1 MLSQPSYDYI
11 IVGAGS
17 AGCTLAHRLSFSA
30 SSRLIGLNGESN
42 SPKRKRAVRPSW
54 PTLRGSFTRSN
65 ARGFRHTQGTRRR
78 STAPTNL
85 NQGVLGEESQRLMVV
100 PECLRR
106 KPMPRLRLT
115 TQQPS
120 PIKLLRIPADAFVD
134 NDSEPGRLRLQT
146 CLRRPDK
153 VIVQQGETDGIAE
166 RDGYKFGNSETG
178 KP

>member
-1 MLSQPSYDYI
+1 VADVTWFLHQIKRP
-11 IVGAGS
+11 
-17 AGCTLAHRLSFSA
+17 RFSA
-30 SSRLIGLNGESN
+30 
-42 SPKRKRAVRPSW
+42 
-54 PTLRGSFTRSN
+54 
-65 ARGFRHTQGTRRR
+65 HTGNTYRR

-85 NQGVLGEESQRLMVV
+85 HQLVLGEESQRLMVA
-100 PECLRR
+100 PECLWR

-120 PIKLLRIPADAFVD
+120 PIELLRIPAEAFVD
-134 NDSEPGRLRLQT
+134 DDSEPGGLRLQT

-166 RDGYKFGNSETG
+166 RDGYKLGNSETG